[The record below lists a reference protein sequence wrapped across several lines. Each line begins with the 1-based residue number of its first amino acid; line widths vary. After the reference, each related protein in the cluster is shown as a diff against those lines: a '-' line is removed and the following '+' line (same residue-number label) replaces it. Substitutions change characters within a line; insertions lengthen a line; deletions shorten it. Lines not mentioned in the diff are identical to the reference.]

1 MAIERKRGLFGVLM
15 LAVLLFNMTAT
26 TFFLHSHTIEGWK
39 IVHSHPYSDT
49 AAHSHTRSHILLLNN
64 ALHHEALPTEEVA
77 CCEAR
82 YTEIHTTHEVLDPP
96 MYERTPR
103 LFSLRAPP
111 AKA

>member
-1 MAIERKRGLFGVLM
+1 MAIERKRGLFGVLL

-64 ALHHEALPTEEVA
+64 ALHHEALTAESVA
-77 CCEAR
+77 CCEVF
-82 YTEIHTTHEVLDPP
+82 YTEIYSAREELDTPIF
-96 MYERTPR
+96 ERTPR